1 MFEYTKLAGWRFRA
15 PIAGDNA
22 MAVGTPLPTGRLS
35 QGEPARTPL
44 DN

>member
-1 MFEYTKLAGWRFRA
+1 MFEYTKLAGWCFRA
-15 PIAGDNA
+15 PIAGD
-22 MAVGTPLPTGRLS
+22 MAIAGTPLPTGRLS